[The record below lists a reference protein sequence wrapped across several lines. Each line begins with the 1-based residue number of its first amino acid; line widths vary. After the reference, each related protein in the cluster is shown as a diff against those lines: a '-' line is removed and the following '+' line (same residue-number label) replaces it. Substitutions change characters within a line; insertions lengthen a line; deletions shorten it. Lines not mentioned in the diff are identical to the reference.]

1 MTISNVNL
9 VRINTTFEERDALTT
24 ASTLLAFVQ
33 NNFDNDACLMAG
45 ETGEIIIVEELAR
58 VRAILDFFIEYNLI
72 EVQED
77 D

>member
-9 VRINTTFEERDALTT
+9 VRVNTTFEERDALTT

-33 NNFDNDACLMAG
+33 NNFDDDACLIAG

-58 VRAILDFFIEYNLI
+58 VRAILDFFIEHNLI